1 LRYYIAVMFPTRMK
15 THISQTQSYPVTAK
29 EISEALADVPQAEV
43 LVIDFFHY
51 QRMKDRGKPYPVLSV
66 NYAFRFVRA
75 FRERDWSVRLSSVP
89 HNLRQTVNCLL
100 KEQALPAMRQ
110 WLLERKN
117 LSSSHDKQ
125 ALTAFFS
132 ELDAALRLEHL
143 QTAGESFSM

>member
-1 LRYYIAVMFPTRMK
+1 LRYYFAVMFPTRMK

-51 QRMKDRGKPYPVLSV
+51 QRMKDRGNPYPVLSV
-66 NYAFRFVRA
+66 NYAFKFVRA
-75 FRERDWSVRLSSVP
+75 FRERDWSVRVSPVP
-89 HNLRQTVNCLL
+89 RNLRQTVNCLL

-117 LSSSHDKQ
+117 LSSSYDKQ
-125 ALTAFFS
+125 ALTAFFF
-132 ELDAALRLEHL
+132 ELDATLRLEPPN
-143 QTAGESFSM
+143 QPVTF